1 MAPDPEQPVGLA
13 VSGWDP
19 PSRPT
24 LSRIEGRYCTL
35 ERLDPERHTKL
46 LFEAFQLDPSGSD
59 WTYLPYGPFEH
70 SVSFHDWATKIA
82 ADSDPLFYTILDGTA
97 QPTGMASFLRINPM
111 MGSIEVGHIH
121 FAQSLQRTQAA
132 TEVMYLMMR
141 HAFDDLGYRRYE
153 WKCDD
158 LHVKSRAAAIRLGF
172 TYEGTHRQ
180 ARIYKGRN
188 RDTAW
193 YSIID
198 TEWPRL
204 RNAFE
209 AWLDPSNFDALG
221 VQKTSLAARK

>member
-1 MAPDPEQPVGLA
+1 MTRDPGQPIGVA
-13 VSGWDP
+13 VRGWNP
-19 PSRPT
+19 RVSPRI
-24 LSRIEGRYCTL
+24 SRIEGHYCTL
-35 ERLDPERHTKL
+35 ERLDPDRHTEL
-46 LFEAFQLDPSGSD
+46 LFEAFQLDPSGSN

-70 SVSFHDWATKIA
+70 LVSFHDWVSKISVG
-82 ADSDPLFYTILDGTA
+82 SDPLFFTILDGTA
-97 QPTGMASFLRINPM
+97 QPAGMASFLRIDPM

-132 TEVMYLMMR
+132 TEAMYLMMR

-158 LHVKSRAAAIRLGF
+158 LHVKSRAAASRLGF

-193 YSIID
+193 YSVID

-204 RNAFE
+204 RDAFE
-209 AWLDPSNFDALG
+209 AWLDPSNFDDSG
-221 VQKTSLAARK
+221 VQKTSLAT

>member
-1 MAPDPEQPVGLA
+1 MTRDPGQPIGSA
-13 VSGWDP
+13 VKGWNP
-19 PSRPT
+19 TVPPT

-35 ERLDPERHTKL
+35 EKLDPERHTEL
-46 LFEAFQLDPSGSD
+46 LFEAFQLDSLGSN

-70 SVSFHDWATKIA
+70 LVSFHNWVTKISA
-82 ADSDPLFYTILDGTA
+82 GSDPLFFTILDGTT
-97 QPTGMASFLRINPM
+97 QPAGMASFLRIDPM

-121 FAQSLQRTQAA
+121 FAQSLQRTRAA
-132 TEVMYLMMR
+132 TEIMYLMMR

-158 LHVKSRAAAIRLGF
+158 LHAKSRAAANRLGF

-204 RNAFE
+204 RDAFE